1 MKRIFNDAILR
12 LLVKNSNHKG
22 EKTDEKTTETG
33 KSSSGIGTRSVT
45 HNWKFAGS
53 VCDIG
58 TEKNLN
64 DVNKKIDNLENK
76 KEEIEGELD
85 TKNEELVNLM
95 VDVGILEKEIDQNEK
110 QLKQVKKDLK
120 TAQKNEKKQYQAMK
134 KRIKFMY
141 ERGDS
146 AVISS
151 LLESKSMADMLNRVE
166 YFNEVY
172 DYDRNLLD
180 NYEKTRK
187 QVEDLKAQ
195 VEDEKKELETAKDDL
210 KQQQKQLETAMAN
223 LRSQQANA
231 DTQIA
236 NAKNLASEYQKTIT
250 EQNKIIQQQQAAAAA
265 SRSSGGSS
273 GGSGGTSKPN
283 SNASVPGGNLNPPK
297 TTNVSGSD
305 VVNYAMQFVGK
316 PYVWGGKDPNTGAD
330 CSGFT
335 SYVYAHFGI
344 SIPSFSGAQRSCGQ
358 EVSYANAQAGD
369 LICYAGHVA
378 IYMGGGK
385 IVHAKGTAY
394 GIVGNDNATYKTII
408 TVRRLL

>member
-1 MKRIFNDAILR
+1 MRKLQRRAKAVLA
-12 LLVKNSNHKG
+12 LVLVVSLTIGSSQVVYATSAQNK
-22 EKTDEKTTETG
+22 
-33 KSSSGIGTRSVT
+33 KSE
-45 HNWKFAGS
+45 A
-53 VCDIG
+53 
-58 TEKNLN
+58 EKNLN
-64 DVNKKIDNLENK
+64 DVNKKIDNLEDE

-85 TKNEELVNLM
+85 AKNEELVNLM

-195 VEDEKKELETAKDDL
+195 VVDEKKELETAKDDL

-236 NAKNLASEYQKTIT
+236 NAKSLASEYQKTIT

-265 SRSSGGSS
+265 SGRSSGGSS

>member
-1 MKRIFNDAILR
+1 MRKLQRRAKAVLA
-12 LLVKNSNHKG
+12 LVLVVSLTIGSSQVVYATSAQNK
-22 EKTDEKTTETG
+22 
-33 KSSSGIGTRSVT
+33 KSE
-45 HNWKFAGS
+45 A
-53 VCDIG
+53 
-58 TEKNLN
+58 EKNLN
-64 DVNKKIDNLENK
+64 DVNKKIDNLEDE

-85 TKNEELVNLM
+85 AKNEELVNLM

-236 NAKNLASEYQKTIT
+236 NAKSLASEYQKTIT

-265 SRSSGGSS
+265 SGRSSGGSS
-273 GGSGGTSKPN
+273 GGSGGPSKPN

>member
-1 MKRIFNDAILR
+1 MRKLQRRAKAVLA
-12 LLVKNSNHKG
+12 LVLVVSLTIGSSQGVYATSAQNK
-22 EKTDEKTTETG
+22 
-33 KSSSGIGTRSVT
+33 KSE
-45 HNWKFAGS
+45 A
-53 VCDIG
+53 
-58 TEKNLN
+58 EKNLN

-236 NAKNLASEYQKTIT
+236 NAKSLASEYQKTIT

-265 SRSSGGSS
+265 SGRSSGGSS

>member
-1 MKRIFNDAILR
+1 MRKLQRRAKAVLA
-12 LLVKNSNHKG
+12 LVLVVSLTIGSSQVVYATSAQNK
-22 EKTDEKTTETG
+22 
-33 KSSSGIGTRSVT
+33 KSE
-45 HNWKFAGS
+45 A
-53 VCDIG
+53 
-58 TEKNLN
+58 EKNLN
-64 DVNKKIDNLENK
+64 DVNKKIDNLESE

-335 SYVYAHFGI
+335 SYVYGHFGI

>member
-1 MKRIFNDAILR
+1 MRKLQRRAKAVLA
-12 LLVKNSNHKG
+12 LVLVVSLTIGSSQVVYATSAQNK
-22 EKTDEKTTETG
+22 
-33 KSSSGIGTRSVT
+33 KSE
-45 HNWKFAGS
+45 A
-53 VCDIG
+53 
-58 TEKNLN
+58 EKNLN

-236 NAKNLASEYQKTIT
+236 NAKSLASEYQKTIT
-250 EQNKIIQQQQAAAAA
+250 EQNKIIQQQQAGAAA
-265 SRSSGGSS
+265 SGRSSGGSS

>member
-1 MKRIFNDAILR
+1 MRKLQRRAKAVLA
-12 LLVKNSNHKG
+12 LVLVVSLTIGSSQVVYATSAQNK
-22 EKTDEKTTETG
+22 
-33 KSSSGIGTRSVT
+33 KSE
-45 HNWKFAGS
+45 A
-53 VCDIG
+53 
-58 TEKNLN
+58 EKNLN

-223 LRSQQANA
+223 LRSLQANA

-236 NAKNLASEYQKTIT
+236 NAKSLASEYQKTIT

-265 SRSSGGSS
+265 SGRSSGGSS

>member
-1 MKRIFNDAILR
+1 MRKLQRRAKAVLA
-12 LLVKNSNHKG
+12 LVLVVSLTIGSSQVVYATSAQNK
-22 EKTDEKTTETG
+22 
-33 KSSSGIGTRSVT
+33 KSE
-45 HNWKFAGS
+45 A
-53 VCDIG
+53 
-58 TEKNLN
+58 EKNLN

-95 VDVGILEKEIDQNEK
+95 VDVGILEIEIDQNEK

-210 KQQQKQLETAMAN
+210 KQQQKQLETAMTN

>member
-1 MKRIFNDAILR
+1 MRKLQRRAKAVLA
-12 LLVKNSNHKG
+12 LVLVVSLTIGSSQVVYATSAQNK
-22 EKTDEKTTETG
+22 
-33 KSSSGIGTRSVT
+33 KSE
-45 HNWKFAGS
+45 A
-53 VCDIG
+53 
-58 TEKNLN
+58 EKNLN

-180 NYEKTRK
+180 NYEKARK

>member
-1 MKRIFNDAILR
+1 MRKLQRRAKAVLA
-12 LLVKNSNHKG
+12 LVLVVSLTIGSSQAVYATSAQNK
-22 EKTDEKTTETG
+22 
-33 KSSSGIGTRSVT
+33 KSE
-45 HNWKFAGS
+45 A
-53 VCDIG
+53 
-58 TEKNLN
+58 EKNLN

>member
-1 MKRIFNDAILR
+1 MRKLQRRAKAVLA
-12 LLVKNSNHKG
+12 LVLVVSLTIGSSQVVYATSAQNK
-22 EKTDEKTTETG
+22 
-33 KSSSGIGTRSVT
+33 KSE
-45 HNWKFAGS
+45 A
-53 VCDIG
+53 
-58 TEKNLN
+58 EKNLN

-236 NAKNLASEYQKTIT
+236 NAKSLASEYQKTIT

-385 IVHAKGTAY
+385 IVHAKGTA
-394 GIVGNDNATYKTII
+394 
-408 TVRRLL
+408 

>member
-1 MKRIFNDAILR
+1 MRKLQRRAKAVLA
-12 LLVKNSNHKG
+12 LVLVVSLTIGSSQVVYATSAQNK
-22 EKTDEKTTETG
+22 
-33 KSSSGIGTRSVT
+33 KSE
-45 HNWKFAGS
+45 A
-53 VCDIG
+53 
-58 TEKNLN
+58 EKNLN

-223 LRSQQANA
+223 LRSQQVNA

-236 NAKNLASEYQKTIT
+236 NAKSLASEYQKTIT

-265 SRSSGGSS
+265 SGRSSGGSS

>member
-1 MKRIFNDAILR
+1 MRKLQRRAKAVLA
-12 LLVKNSNHKG
+12 LVLVVSLTIGSSQVVYATSAQNK
-22 EKTDEKTTETG
+22 
-33 KSSSGIGTRSVT
+33 KSE
-45 HNWKFAGS
+45 A
-53 VCDIG
+53 
-58 TEKNLN
+58 EKNLN

-85 TKNEELVNLM
+85 TKNEELVTLM

-236 NAKNLASEYQKTIT
+236 NAKSLASEYQKTIT

-265 SRSSGGSS
+265 SGRSSGGSS

>member
-1 MKRIFNDAILR
+1 MRKLQRRAKAVLA
-12 LLVKNSNHKG
+12 LVLVVSLTLGSSQVVYATSAQNK
-22 EKTDEKTTETG
+22 
-33 KSSSGIGTRSVT
+33 KSE
-45 HNWKFAGS
+45 A
-53 VCDIG
+53 
-58 TEKNLN
+58 EKNLN
-64 DVNKKIDNLENK
+64 DVNKKIDNLESE

-236 NAKNLASEYQKTIT
+236 NAKSLASEYQKTIT

-265 SRSSGGSS
+265 SGRSSGGSS

>member
-1 MKRIFNDAILR
+1 MRKLQRRAKAVLA
-12 LLVKNSNHKG
+12 LVLVVSLTIGSSQVVYATSAQNK
-22 EKTDEKTTETG
+22 
-33 KSSSGIGTRSVT
+33 KSE
-45 HNWKFAGS
+45 A
-53 VCDIG
+53 
-58 TEKNLN
+58 EKNLN

-236 NAKNLASEYQKTIT
+236 NAKSLASEYQKTIT
-250 EQNKIIQQQQAAAAA
+250 EQNKIIQQQQAAATA
-265 SRSSGGSS
+265 SGRSSGGSS

>member
-1 MKRIFNDAILR
+1 MRKLQRRAKAVLA
-12 LLVKNSNHKG
+12 LVLVVSLTIGSSQVVYATSAQNK
-22 EKTDEKTTETG
+22 
-33 KSSSGIGTRSVT
+33 KSE
-45 HNWKFAGS
+45 A
-53 VCDIG
+53 
-58 TEKNLN
+58 EKNLN

-95 VDVGILEKEIDQNEK
+95 VDFGILEKEIDQNEK

-236 NAKNLASEYQKTIT
+236 NAKSLASEYQKTIT

-265 SRSSGGSS
+265 SGRSSGGSS

>member
-1 MKRIFNDAILR
+1 MRKLQRRAKAVLA
-12 LLVKNSNHKG
+12 LVLVVSLTIGSSQVVYATSAQNK
-22 EKTDEKTTETG
+22 
-33 KSSSGIGTRSVT
+33 KSE
-45 HNWKFAGS
+45 A
-53 VCDIG
+53 
-58 TEKNLN
+58 EKNLN

-172 DYDRNLLD
+172 DYDRNRLD

-236 NAKNLASEYQKTIT
+236 NAKSLASEYQKTIT

-265 SRSSGGSS
+265 SGRSSGGSS

>member
-1 MKRIFNDAILR
+1 MRKLQRRAKAVLA
-12 LLVKNSNHKG
+12 LVLVVSLTIGSSQVVYATSAQNK
-22 EKTDEKTTETG
+22 
-33 KSSSGIGTRSVT
+33 KSE
-45 HNWKFAGS
+45 A
-53 VCDIG
+53 
-58 TEKNLN
+58 EKNLN

-236 NAKNLASEYQKTIT
+236 NAKSLASEYQKTIT

-265 SRSSGGSS
+265 SGRSSGGSS

-335 SYVYAHFGI
+335 CYVYAHFGI

>member
-1 MKRIFNDAILR
+1 MRKLQRRAKAVLA
-12 LLVKNSNHKG
+12 LVLVVSLTIGSSQVVYATSAQNK
-22 EKTDEKTTETG
+22 
-33 KSSSGIGTRSVT
+33 KSE
-45 HNWKFAGS
+45 A
-53 VCDIG
+53 
-58 TEKNLN
+58 EKNLN

-95 VDVGILEKEIDQNEK
+95 VDVGILEKEINQNEK

-236 NAKNLASEYQKTIT
+236 NAKSLASEYQKTIT

>member
-1 MKRIFNDAILR
+1 MRKLQRRAKAVLA
-12 LLVKNSNHKG
+12 LVLVVSLTIGSSQVVYATSAQNK
-22 EKTDEKTTETG
+22 
-33 KSSSGIGTRSVT
+33 KSE
-45 HNWKFAGS
+45 A
-53 VCDIG
+53 
-58 TEKNLN
+58 EKNLN

-236 NAKNLASEYQKTIT
+236 NAKSLASEYQKTIT

-265 SRSSGGSS
+265 SGRSSGGSS

-316 PYVWGGKDPNTGAD
+316 PYVWGGKDPTTGAD

>member
-1 MKRIFNDAILR
+1 MRKLQRRAKAVLA
-12 LLVKNSNHKG
+12 LVLVVSLTIGSSQVVYATSAQNK
-22 EKTDEKTTETG
+22 
-33 KSSSGIGTRSVT
+33 KSE
-45 HNWKFAGS
+45 A
-53 VCDIG
+53 
-58 TEKNLN
+58 EKNLN

-236 NAKNLASEYQKTIT
+236 NAKSLASEYQKTIT

-265 SRSSGGSS
+265 SGRSSGGSS

-408 TVRRLL
+408 TVRRPL

>member
-1 MKRIFNDAILR
+1 MRKLQRRAKAVLA
-12 LLVKNSNHKG
+12 LVLVVSLTIGSSQVVYATSAQNK
-22 EKTDEKTTETG
+22 
-33 KSSSGIGTRSVT
+33 KSE
-45 HNWKFAGS
+45 A
-53 VCDIG
+53 
-58 TEKNLN
+58 EKNLN

-120 TAQKNEKKQYQAMK
+120 TAQNNEKKQYQAMK

-210 KQQQKQLETAMAN
+210 KQQQKQLETAMTN

-250 EQNKIIQQQQAAAAA
+250 EQNKIIQQQQAEAAA

>member
-1 MKRIFNDAILR
+1 MRKLQRRAKAVLA
-12 LLVKNSNHKG
+12 LVLVVSLTIGSSQVVYATSAQNK
-22 EKTDEKTTETG
+22 
-33 KSSSGIGTRSVT
+33 KSE
-45 HNWKFAGS
+45 A
-53 VCDIG
+53 
-58 TEKNLN
+58 EKNLN

-236 NAKNLASEYQKTIT
+236 NAKSLASEYQKTIT

-265 SRSSGGSS
+265 SGRSSGGSS

-358 EVSYANAQAGD
+358 EVSYANAQIRSPACA
-369 LICYAGHVA
+369 LASPS
-378 IYMGGGK
+378 
-385 IVHAKGTAY
+385 TAEPWLRS
-394 GIVGNDNATYKTII
+394 AEEE
-408 TVRRLL
+408 

>member
-1 MKRIFNDAILR
+1 MRKLQR
-12 LLVKNSNHKG
+12 LAKAVLALVLVVSLTIGSSQVVYATSAQNK
-22 EKTDEKTTETG
+22 
-33 KSSSGIGTRSVT
+33 KSE
-45 HNWKFAGS
+45 A
-53 VCDIG
+53 
-58 TEKNLN
+58 EKNLN

-236 NAKNLASEYQKTIT
+236 NAKSLASEYQKTIT

-265 SRSSGGSS
+265 SGRSSGGSS

>member
-1 MKRIFNDAILR
+1 MRKLQRRAKAVLA
-12 LLVKNSNHKG
+12 LVLVVSLTIGSSQVVYATSAQNK
-22 EKTDEKTTETG
+22 
-33 KSSSGIGTRSVT
+33 KSE
-45 HNWKFAGS
+45 A
-53 VCDIG
+53 
-58 TEKNLN
+58 EKNLN

-95 VDVGILEKEIDQNEK
+95 VDVGILEKEINQNEK

-265 SRSSGGSS
+265 SGRSSGGSS

>member
-1 MKRIFNDAILR
+1 MRKLQGRAKAVLA
-12 LLVKNSNHKG
+12 LVLVVSLTIGSSQVVYATSAQNK
-22 EKTDEKTTETG
+22 
-33 KSSSGIGTRSVT
+33 KSE
-45 HNWKFAGS
+45 A
-53 VCDIG
+53 
-58 TEKNLN
+58 EKNLN

-85 TKNEELVNLM
+85 AKNEELVNLM

-316 PYVWGGKDPNTGAD
+316 PYVWGGEDPNTGAD

>member
-1 MKRIFNDAILR
+1 MRKLQRRAKAVLA
-12 LLVKNSNHKG
+12 LVLVVSLTIGSSQVVYATSAQNK
-22 EKTDEKTTETG
+22 
-33 KSSSGIGTRSVT
+33 KSE
-45 HNWKFAGS
+45 A
-53 VCDIG
+53 
-58 TEKNLN
+58 EKNLN
-64 DVNKKIDNLENK
+64 DVNKKIDNLESE

-236 NAKNLASEYQKTIT
+236 NAKSLASEYQKTIT

-265 SRSSGGSS
+265 SGRSSGGSS

-378 IYMGGGK
+378 IYMGDGK

>member
-1 MKRIFNDAILR
+1 MRKLQRRAKAVLA
-12 LLVKNSNHKG
+12 LVLVVSLTIGSSQVVYATSAQNK
-22 EKTDEKTTETG
+22 
-33 KSSSGIGTRSVT
+33 KSE
-45 HNWKFAGS
+45 A
-53 VCDIG
+53 
-58 TEKNLN
+58 EKNLN

-236 NAKNLASEYQKTIT
+236 NAKSLASEYQKTIT

-265 SRSSGGSS
+265 SGRSSGGSS

-283 SNASVPGGNLNPPK
+283 SNAGVPGGNLNPPK

>member
-1 MKRIFNDAILR
+1 
-12 LLVKNSNHKG
+12 
-22 EKTDEKTTETG
+22 
-33 KSSSGIGTRSVT
+33 
-45 HNWKFAGS
+45 
-53 VCDIG
+53 
-58 TEKNLN
+58 
-64 DVNKKIDNLENK
+64 
-76 KEEIEGELD
+76 
-85 TKNEELVNLM
+85 
-95 VDVGILEKEIDQNEK
+95 
-110 QLKQVKKDLK
+110 
-120 TAQKNEKKQYQAMK
+120 MK

-236 NAKNLASEYQKTIT
+236 NAKSLASEYQKTIT

-265 SRSSGGSS
+265 SGRSS

-335 SYVYAHFGI
+335 SYVYAHSESASQVFPVPREAAVRK
-344 SIPSFSGAQRSCGQ
+344 SAMRMHRQ
-358 EVSYANAQAGD
+358 GD

-394 GIVGNDNATYKTII
+394 GIVGNDNSN
-408 TVRRLL
+408 L

>member
-1 MKRIFNDAILR
+1 MRKLQRRAKAVLAAA
-12 LLVKNSNHKG
+12 LVVSLTIGSSQVVYATSAQNK
-22 EKTDEKTTETG
+22 
-33 KSSSGIGTRSVT
+33 KSE
-45 HNWKFAGS
+45 A
-53 VCDIG
+53 
-58 TEKNLN
+58 EKNLN

-76 KEEIEGELD
+76 KEEIAGELD
-85 TKNEELVNLM
+85 AKNEELVNLM
-95 VDVGILEKEIDQNEK
+95 VDVGILENEIAQNEK

-120 TAQKNEKKQYQAMK
+120 TAQKNEEKQYQAMK

-187 QVEDLKAQ
+187 QVETLKAQ

-210 KQQQKQLETAMAN
+210 KQQQSQLETAMAN

-231 DTQIA
+231 ETQIA
-236 NAKNLASEYQKTIT
+236 NAKSLASQYQKTIT
-250 EQNKIIQQQQAAAAA
+250 EQNKVIQQQAEAARQ
-265 SRSSGGSS
+265 SQGGSS
-273 GGSGGTSKPN
+273 GNAGGTSKPN
-283 SNASVPGGNLNPPK
+283 SNATVPGGNLNPAK

-344 SIPSFSGAQRSCGQ
+344 SIPSYSGAQRSCGQ

>member
-1 MKRIFNDAILR
+1 MRKLQRRAKAVLA
-12 LLVKNSNHKG
+12 LVLVVSLTIGSSQVVYATSAQNK
-22 EKTDEKTTETG
+22 
-33 KSSSGIGTRSVT
+33 KSE
-45 HNWKFAGS
+45 A
-53 VCDIG
+53 
-58 TEKNLN
+58 EKNLN

-223 LRSQQANA
+223 LRSRQANA

-236 NAKNLASEYQKTIT
+236 NAKSLASEYQKTIT

-265 SRSSGGSS
+265 SGRSSGGSS

>member
-1 MKRIFNDAILR
+1 MRKLQRRAKAVLA
-12 LLVKNSNHKG
+12 LVLVVSLTIGSSQVVYATSAQNK
-22 EKTDEKTTETG
+22 
-33 KSSSGIGTRSVT
+33 KSE
-45 HNWKFAGS
+45 A
-53 VCDIG
+53 
-58 TEKNLN
+58 EKNLN

-236 NAKNLASEYQKTIT
+236 NAKSLASEYQKTIT

-265 SRSSGGSS
+265 SGRSS

-316 PYVWGGKDPNTGAD
+316 PYVWGGKDPNTAAD

>member
-1 MKRIFNDAILR
+1 MRKLQRRAKAVLA
-12 LLVKNSNHKG
+12 LVLVVSLTIGSSQVVYATSAQNK
-22 EKTDEKTTETG
+22 
-33 KSSSGIGTRSVT
+33 KSE
-45 HNWKFAGS
+45 A
-53 VCDIG
+53 
-58 TEKNLN
+58 EKNLN

-236 NAKNLASEYQKTIT
+236 NAKSLASEYQKTIT

-265 SRSSGGSS
+265 SGRSSGGSS

-297 TTNVSGSD
+297 TTNVSSSD

>member
-1 MKRIFNDAILR
+1 MRKLQRRAKAVLA
-12 LLVKNSNHKG
+12 LVLVVSLTIGSSQVVYATSAQNK
-22 EKTDEKTTETG
+22 
-33 KSSSGIGTRSVT
+33 KSE
-45 HNWKFAGS
+45 A
-53 VCDIG
+53 
-58 TEKNLN
+58 EKNLN

-236 NAKNLASEYQKTIT
+236 NAKSLASEYQKTIT

-265 SRSSGGSS
+265 ASSQSSGGNS

>member
-1 MKRIFNDAILR
+1 MRKLQRRAKAVLA
-12 LLVKNSNHKG
+12 LVLVVSLTIGSSQVVYATSAQNK
-22 EKTDEKTTETG
+22 
-33 KSSSGIGTRSVT
+33 KSE
-45 HNWKFAGS
+45 A
-53 VCDIG
+53 
-58 TEKNLN
+58 EKNLN

-236 NAKNLASEYQKTIT
+236 YAKSLASEYQKTIT

-265 SRSSGGSS
+265 SGRSSGGSS

>member
-1 MKRIFNDAILR
+1 MRKLQRRAKAVLA
-12 LLVKNSNHKG
+12 LVLVVSLTIGSSQVVYATSAQNK
-22 EKTDEKTTETG
+22 
-33 KSSSGIGTRSVT
+33 KSE
-45 HNWKFAGS
+45 A
-53 VCDIG
+53 
-58 TEKNLN
+58 EKNLN

-172 DYDRNLLD
+172 DDDRNLLD

-236 NAKNLASEYQKTIT
+236 NAKSLASEYQKTIT

-265 SRSSGGSS
+265 SGRSSGGSS

>member
-1 MKRIFNDAILR
+1 MRKLQRRAKAVLA
-12 LLVKNSNHKG
+12 LVLVVSLTIGSSQVVYATSAQNK
-22 EKTDEKTTETG
+22 
-33 KSSSGIGTRSVT
+33 KSE
-45 HNWKFAGS
+45 A
-53 VCDIG
+53 
-58 TEKNLN
+58 EKNLN

-95 VDVGILEKEIDQNEK
+95 VDVGILEKEINQNEK

-210 KQQQKQLETAMAN
+210 KQQQKQLETAMTN

-236 NAKNLASEYQKTIT
+236 NAKSLASEYQKTIT

-265 SRSSGGSS
+265 SGRSSGGSS

>member
-1 MKRIFNDAILR
+1 MRKLQRRAKAVLA
-12 LLVKNSNHKG
+12 LVLVVSLTIGSSQVVYATSAQNK
-22 EKTDEKTTETG
+22 
-33 KSSSGIGTRSVT
+33 KSE
-45 HNWKFAGS
+45 A
-53 VCDIG
+53 
-58 TEKNLN
+58 EKNLN

-134 KRIKFMY
+134 KRMKFMY

-223 LRSQQANA
+223 LRSQQENA

>member
-1 MKRIFNDAILR
+1 MRKLQRRAKAVLA
-12 LLVKNSNHKG
+12 LVLVVSLTIGSSQVVYATSAQNK
-22 EKTDEKTTETG
+22 
-33 KSSSGIGTRSVT
+33 KSE
-45 HNWKFAGS
+45 A
-53 VCDIG
+53 
-58 TEKNLN
+58 EKNLN

-223 LRSQQANA
+223 LRSQQENA

-236 NAKNLASEYQKTIT
+236 NAKSLASEYQKTIT

-265 SRSSGGSS
+265 SGRSSGGSS

>member
-1 MKRIFNDAILR
+1 MRKLQRRAKAVLA
-12 LLVKNSNHKG
+12 LVLVVSLTIGSSQVVYATSAQNK
-22 EKTDEKTTETG
+22 
-33 KSSSGIGTRSVT
+33 KSE
-45 HNWKFAGS
+45 A
-53 VCDIG
+53 
-58 TEKNLN
+58 EKNLN

-85 TKNEELVNLM
+85 AKNEELVNLM

-236 NAKNLASEYQKTIT
+236 NAKSLASEYQKTIT

-265 SRSSGGSS
+265 SSRSSGGSS